1 MMNAL
6 KLVQQVCDELAL
18 FRPTALIGSADPQVR
33 QLMAL
38 LNRLGADITRQT
50 EWQRLDKEYLVVT
63 KAFSLTGTITEGSKV
78 ITGLSSTAEI
88 TPQFTVVGTGIQT
101 FAQVVTVNNLTEI
114 TLDMEAEQSG
124 TFEFQFAQN
133 LYDLPADWQRQIP
146 QTEWNRSQRWALLG
160 PKSSQEWQTFKSG
173 IVSAGPRQ
181 RFRILNNQIALN
193 PSPPDGQTLSFEYIS
208 NGWVNG
214 ADGTAKVEVT
224 ADTDTFVFSDSLLI
238 TGLKSQWMVAKG
250 LDASFSM
257 GEFRYL
263 LEQEKSTNKSAPT
276 LSVGQVMGSILLTEA
291 NMVDGNWPEGSH

>member
-1 MMNAL
+1 MNAL

-78 ITGLSSTAEI
+78 ITGLPTTTAI
-88 TPQFTVVGTGIQT
+88 TKQFTVIGTGIQP
-101 FAQVVTVNNLTEI
+101 FAQVVIVNNLTEI

-160 PKSSQEWQTFKSG
+160 PRSSQEWQTFKSG

-181 RFRILNNQIALN
+181 RFRILNNQLALN

-214 ADGTAKVEVT
+214 ADGTAKTEVT

-250 LDASFSM
+250 LDASFSL

>member
-1 MMNAL
+1 MNAL
-6 KLVQQVCDELAL
+6 KLVQQTCDELAL
-18 FRPTALIGSADPQVR
+18 FRPTALIGSQDPQVR

-63 KAFSLTGTITEGSKV
+63 NSFTLTGTVTIGSKT
-78 ITGLSSTAEI
+78 ITGLSSTANI
-88 TPQFTVVGTGIQT
+88 TDQYTILGTGIQA
-101 FAQVVTVNNLTEI
+101 FAQVVTVDNST
-114 TLDMEAEQSG
+114 TVTMDMEADQSG
-124 TFEFQFAQN
+124 TVELQFSQN
-133 LYDLPADWQRQIP
+133 KFDLPSDWQRQVP
-146 QTEWNRSQRWALLG
+146 NTEWNRTQRWELLG

-181 RFRILNNQIALN
+181 RYRILQNQLCLN
-193 PSPPDGQTLSFEYIS
+193 PSPPDNQTLSFEYIS
-208 NGWVNG
+208 NGWVEG

-250 LDASFSM
+250 LDASFSL

-263 LEQEKSTNKSAPT
+263 LEQEKSTNKSAPV
-276 LSVGQVMGSILLTEA
+276 LSTGAFAGSVLLTEQ
-291 NMVDGNWPEGSH
+291 NMVSGNYPAN